1 MNETHKRLIEVGTNI
16 LSASRNELYLSM
28 RFLDLALSGL
38 KYEMNLSSMYV
49 GTDGEKILF
58 NPRYLVQRYLCDRVL
73 VNRA

>member
-38 KYEMNLSSMYV
+38 
-49 GTDGEKILF
+49 I
-58 NPRYLVQRYLCDRVL
+58 
-73 VNRA
+73 